1 MTSRLIVAA
10 AALALLAACTE
21 VEYGAL
27 RSEPRSA
34 HAAASLHER
43 GRAIYNFRCYYCH
56 GYSGD
61 ARTLASTFLTPAPRD
76 FTASDPARLTRQ
88 DMLAALRQGR
98 PGTAMAAFAGILSE
112 AEMQAVVDF
121 VRQEFMVRK
130 AVNTRYHTPENGW
143 PDHERYR
150 DAFPFA
156 TGAIGLDVAWDRLTA
171 GQQRGKRLYLA
182 SCVSCHDRGRPVAD
196 PVVWDARPLSYPRN
210 NYQPGTSGPP
220 DAISS
225 ASPYGLH
232 DIPPKLAALSAQ
244 ELLGERLFQANCA
257 FCHAAD
263 GTGKNWIGSF
273 MEPHPRNL
281 TDPQFMGGMT
291 RARLRTVIRDGLPDT
306 SMPAWGSVL
315 EPPEIDAVIA
325 YISRAFHPVAD

>member
-98 PGTAMAAFAGILSE
+98 PGTAMAPFTGILSE

-121 VRQEFMVRK
+121 VRQEFMVSK
-130 AVNTRYHTPENGW
+130 AVNTRYHTRENGW

-156 TGAIGLDVAWDRLTA
+156 TGAIGLDVAWDRLTP

-196 PVVWDARPLSYPRN
+196 PIVWEARPLSYPRN

-232 DIPPKLAALSAQ
+232 DIPPKLASLNAQ
-244 ELLGERLFQANCA
+244 ERSGERLFQANCA

-315 EPPEIDAVIA
+315 EPREIDAVIA